1 MLKFF
6 HKILE
11 EGKNTYKLFLGSQ
24 YYSNTKVEIEA
35 TEKDNYSP
43 ISHMNIGVKILR
55 ILANHFQEKSRK
67 IIYHDKVYFLL
78 EIIQST

>member
-6 HKILE
+6 HKILKE
-11 EGKNTYKLFLGSQ
+11 RKNTYKLFLGSQ

-43 ISHMNIGVKILR
+43 VTHMNIGVKILR
-55 ILANHFQEKSRK
+55 ILANHFQEKSQK
-67 IIYHDKVYFLL
+67 IIRHDQVGFIL
-78 EIIQST
+78 ETVQCA